1 MSHMSLRRV
10 SRGKEAR
17 WAQEPT
23 SIVIDEDAVRL
34 AGRVAQAA
42 RVRGMAKATAV

>member
-23 SIVIDEDAVRL
+23 SIVIDDAVRL